1 MFALNQTLNVC
12 IKSNINNR
20 VPGIT
25 LKGGGG
31 GPAVAPHFAFGGRVG
46 PPIFALKFLLHLG
59 QYFLHAPNLQKKKKD
74 FTHLLKKYISIKT
87 KNMYF
92 IYIYIYILRRI
103 CKIIQMFERL
113 VY

>member
-1 MFALNQTLNVC
+1 MFPLNQTLNVC

-25 LKGGGG
+25 LEGGGG

-59 QYFLHAPNLQKKKKD
+59 QHFLHAPNLQKKIVLLIKKN
-74 FTHLLKKYISIKT
+74 ISTKT
-87 KNMYF
+87 KNMH
-92 IYIYIYILRRI
+92 YI
-103 CKIIQMFERL
+103 
-113 VY
+113 